1 MQRDLRRWILH
12 FFLCLCATPP
22 HPHTHS
28 STVSVYVCLSVCVFP
43 LSLSPHC
50 GREFATVIKFHV
62 SFTTCYNISIWLALV
77 LFVSYLFSACAAV
90 AVLSMPQKPK
100 REMWKKIMRKYPKH
114 AKLLPAKF
122 VSAQRTE
129 CCILFMQSK
138 ETETETK
145 RNWRDS
151 FSIHAGQPIRPPYK
165 VAPKFGFRRTLRWFV
180 WPLAELT
187 EWCIKL
193 IAQPPN

>member
-12 FFLCLCATPP
+12 FFYVCVTP
-22 HPHTHS
+22 HPTHTRIPAQS
-28 STVSVYVCLSVCVFP
+28 LCMSVCLFVFSLSVSV
-43 LSLSPHC
+43 SPHC

-62 SFTTCYNISIWLALV
+62 SFTTCYNISIWLALA

-100 REMWKKIMRKYPKH
+100 REMWKKKLWKKYPKH

-138 ETETETK
+138 EKEAETK
-145 RNWRDS
+145 KKLKRFILLPCR
-151 FSIHAGQPIRPPYK
+151 ATCQAPI
-165 VAPKFGFRRTLRWFV
+165 
-180 WPLAELT
+180 
-187 EWCIKL
+187 
-193 IAQPPN
+193 

>member
-1 MQRDLRRWILH
+1 MFVCH
-12 FFLCLCATPP
+12 PTPP
-22 HPHTHS
+22 THTHS
-28 STVSVYVCLSVCVFP
+28 STVSVYVCLSVCV
-43 LSLSPHC
+43 SLSVSVSLHC

-62 SFTTCYNISIWLALV
+62 SFTTCYNISIWLALA

-100 REMWKKIMRKYPKH
+100 REMWKKKNYEKNIR
-114 AKLLPAKF
+114 
-122 VSAQRTE
+122 S
-129 CCILFMQSK
+129 MQNSCQQNLYQPS
-138 ETETETK
+138 ELNAAFCLWNK

-151 FSIHAGQPIRPPYK
+151 FCVHAGQPVRPPYK

>member
-1 MQRDLRRWILH
+1 MNFA
-12 FFLCLCATPP
+12 FFSMFVC
-22 HPHTHS
+22 HPTHTHTRIPAQS
-28 STVSVYVCLSVCVFP
+28 LCMSVCLFVFSLS

-62 SFTTCYNISIWLALV
+62 SFTTCYNISIWLALA

-100 REMWKKIMRKYPKH
+100 REMWKKNYEKNIRSMQNSCQQNLYQPSELNAAFCLCKAKKRKQK
-114 AKLLPAKF
+114 
-122 VSAQRTE
+122 Q
-129 CCILFMQSK
+129 
-138 ETETETK
+138 K

-151 FSIHAGQPIRPPYK
+151 FSVHAGQPVRPPYK
-165 VAPKFGFRRTLRWFV
+165 VAPKFGFRRTLCWFV

>member
-1 MQRDLRRWILH
+1 MNFA

-22 HPHTHS
+22 HPHTRIPAQS
-28 STVSVYVCLSVCVFP
+28 LCMSVCLFVFSP
-43 LSLSPHC
+43 SLSLSPSPHC

-62 SFTTCYNISIWLALV
+62 SFTTCYNISIWLALA

-100 REMWKKIMRKYPKH
+100 REMWKKIMKKYPKH

-138 ETETETK
+138 EKEAETK
-145 RNWRDS
+145 KKLKR
-151 FSIHAGQPIRPPYK
+151 FILRPCRATCQ
-165 VAPKFGFRRTLRWFV
+165 APL
-180 WPLAELT
+180 
-187 EWCIKL
+187 IK
-193 IAQPPN
+193 